1 MAVPFRRRA
10 ADLGALLFASAATAF
25 GLLWLFWILWTTL
38 KQGSAALTPQL
49 FTQMTPPPGT
59 SGGLINA
66 FYGSAIMILLGL
78 VIGAPLG
85 IAAGTYLAEHG
96 RHSRLAGV
104 VSFLNDVLLSA
115 PSIVI
120 GLFIYELVVLTAGHF
135 SGYAGALALAM
146 ILLPI
151 VVRTTEESLRLVP
164 DQMRE
169 AGFALGL
176 PRWRVTSQ
184 IIYKAALSAI
194 LTGVLLGVA
203 RIAGE
208 TAPLL
213 FTALN
218 NQFWSAN
225 LNGPLANLPVVIFQ
239 YAMSPYDEW
248 HTLAWAGAF
257 VLTAFVLILNLVVR
271 LLARKGAHR

>member
-1 MAVPFRRRA
+1 MPLRRKL
-10 ADLGALLFASAATAF
+10 ADLVALLFAMAATLF
-25 GLLWLFWILWTTL
+25 GLIWLVWILWTTL
-38 KQGSAALTPQL
+38 AEGAAAITPAL
-49 FTQMTPPPGT
+49 FTQMTPPPGS
-59 SGGLINA
+59 SGGLLNA
-66 FYGSAIMILLGL
+66 FYGSAVMVLLAL
-78 VIGAPLG
+78 AIGTPLG

-96 RHSRLAGV
+96 RNSRLAAV

-120 GLFIYELVVLTAGHF
+120 GLFVYELVVRPAGHF

-151 VVRTTEESLRLVP
+151 VVRTTDESLRLVP
-164 DQMRE
+164 NQMRE
-169 AGFALGL
+169 AAFALGL
-176 PRWRVTSQ
+176 PAWRVTSR
-184 IIYKAALSAI
+184 IIYKSALSGI
-194 LTGVLLGVA
+194 ITGILLGLA

-218 NQFWSAN
+218 NQFWSASIAQ
-225 LNGPLANLPVVIFQ
+225 PLANVPVVIFQ

-248 HTLAWAGAF
+248 HALAWAGALVLTTF
-257 VLTAFVLILNLVVR
+257 VLGLNLMVR
-271 LLARKGAHR
+271 FFARKGSK